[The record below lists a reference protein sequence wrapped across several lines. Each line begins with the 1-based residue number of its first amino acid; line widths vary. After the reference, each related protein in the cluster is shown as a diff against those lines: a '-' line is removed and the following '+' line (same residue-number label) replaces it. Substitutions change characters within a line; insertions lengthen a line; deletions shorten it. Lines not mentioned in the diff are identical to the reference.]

1 LGKGAAGSDGAA
13 STAIAPRA
21 AAAAAGAGG
30 GTTAGAE
37 VHQNLPAA
45 DTKAGGDAPEFEISA
60 APQEWNPDAD
70 SQPGEKK

>member
-1 LGKGAAGSDGAA
+1 
-13 STAIAPRA
+13 
-21 AAAAAGAGG
+21 
-30 GTTAGAE
+30 
-37 VHQNLPAA
+37 LPAA